1 MVSAA
6 AGSVGHLVGQMARIK
21 ECQVVGVM
29 GSDSKGEILKNQLGF
44 NTVVNYK
51 DPNYR
56 QSLKEAT
63 DPGVDVY
70 FDNTGGMILG
80 SALFRMN
87 VGGRIACCGVV
98 SQYDTNSPEPGPKGI
113 PGLLVN
119 KRLEMKG
126 FVVFDFEDRYEE
138 ARSEISGWM
147 DCGKLISLVDGV
159 SGLEAAPDAFVDGIM
174 EGKEW
179 VWDNGILKEAAVSE
193 IKKEIDQATL
203 LNLQERKVS
212 AFEAFL
218 KSL

>member
-1 MVSAA
+1 
-6 AGSVGHLVGQMARIK
+6 
-21 ECQVVGVM
+21 M

-63 DPGVDVY
+63 EPGVDVY

-147 DCGKLISLVDGV
+147 DSGKLISLVDGV
-159 SGLEAAPDAFVDGIM
+159 SGLDAAPDAFVDLLAGGNI
-174 EGKEW
+174 GT
-179 VWDNGILKEAAVSE
+179 VLFAYHL
-193 IKKEIDQATL
+193 IKFTAKTWHL
-203 LNLQERKVS
+203 LGCCALARRFSNSR
-212 AFEAFL
+212 FL
-218 KSL
+218 FLFADGELVLLSTGL